1 MASDPKSQ
9 PGEQPKLTPKQ
20 LAAQARAEQ
29 EAALR
34 RRDRMLRTIGALLVV
49 ILVGGVIAIGYFTGR
64 AKDEASAGPTPDP
77 SAALPAGVKP
87 DTFGVPYGTGWTAA
101 DADKLPTLEIWED
114 FQCPACAAVEAAVG
128 DEIKGLGEDGAV
140 KLLFRPT
147 IFIDRH
153 YPNSLNASARATN
166 AWGCAID
173 AGKTGEYHSGVFSI
187 QPAQEGDG
195 WTDQQL
201 LDLGATVGIE
211 GDALTTFNQ
220 CVADGTYM
228 GWAANSD
235 EMFADSGAGGTPT
248 GFLNGEELGSADL
261 ADIEGLKK
269 KIAAATKE

>member
-9 PGEQPKLTPKQ
+9 PGGQPKLTPRQ

-34 RRDRMLRTIGALLVV
+34 RRDRMLRTIGALLVLA
-49 ILVGGVIAIGYFTGR
+49 LVGGVIAIGYYTGR
-64 AKDEASAGPTPDP
+64 ARDEAAAGPTPNP
-77 SAALPAGVKP
+77 SAALPAGVRA
-87 DTFGVPYGTGWTAA
+87 DTFGVPYGTGWTGT

-128 DEIKGLGEDGAV
+128 DQIKKLGEDGLV

-147 IFIDRH
+147 IFIDRS

-173 AGKTGEYHSGVFSI
+173 AGKASEYHSGVFSI
-187 QPAQEGDG
+187 QPATEGDG

-201 LDLGATVGIE
+201 LDLAATVGIE
-211 GDALTTFNQ
+211 GDELTTFNQ

-228 GWAANSD
+228 GWAANSGQK
-235 EMFADSGAGGTPT
+235 FADSGARGTPT
-248 GFLNGEELGSADL
+248 AFLDGAELGSGDL
-261 ADIEGLKK
+261 VDIEGLKK